1 MNNLPDNLFYDH
13 FETPIG
19 LMEVC
24 ANINHL
30 VSVFFVNDC
39 NPSKPNLL
47 TNKTKQQLLDYFDG
61 KRTNFDLPHKAVGT
75 DFQLSVWQQ
84 LEQIEYGT
92 TCCYADIA
100 SSIANPKAVRAVGA
114 ANSKNPLTII
124 VPCHRVI
131 ASSGKLSGYA
141 GGIDRKAW
149 LLAHEFRLNS
159 INS

>member
-1 MNNLPDNLFYDH
+1 M
-13 FETPIG
+13 
-19 LMEVC
+19 
-24 ANINHL
+24 
-30 VSVFFVNDC
+30 
-39 NPSKPNLL
+39 
-47 TNKTKQQLLDYFDG
+47 
-61 KRTNFDLPHKAVGT
+61 PHKAVGT